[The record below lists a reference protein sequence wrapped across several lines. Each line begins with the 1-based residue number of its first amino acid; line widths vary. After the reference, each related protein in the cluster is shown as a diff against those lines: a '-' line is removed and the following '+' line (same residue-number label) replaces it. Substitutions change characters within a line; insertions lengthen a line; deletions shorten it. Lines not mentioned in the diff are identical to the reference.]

1 MEKIIFWNV
10 TGSILIKEKYTS
22 IQFSC
27 VASDIHEAI
36 NEAINYGVKDISS
49 VYRIG
54 TTLKEN

>member
-1 MEKIIFWNV
+1 MEITLWNV
-10 TGSILIKEKYTS
+10 TGSILIKDVYKS

-36 NEAINYGVKDISS
+36 NIAINYGIKNISG
-49 VYRIG
+49 VYNCT